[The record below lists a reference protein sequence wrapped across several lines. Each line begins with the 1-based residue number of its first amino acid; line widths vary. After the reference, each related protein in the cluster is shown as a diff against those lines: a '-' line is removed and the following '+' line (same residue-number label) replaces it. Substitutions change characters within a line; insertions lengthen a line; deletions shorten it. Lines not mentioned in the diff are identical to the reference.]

1 MQLKG
6 TPLPHKLHSQ
16 LEEFEKRTNPE
27 AKKNGALK
35 GLTKLAPKHSAD
47 GHKAVLPSIS
57 SSTIPKVFPS
67 TLPMELF
74 PSLSTPLHT
83 LLSPL
88 VS

>member
-47 GHKAVLPSIS
+47 GHKAVLPRRFQDYLNNI
-57 SSTIPKVFPS
+57 
-67 TLPMELF
+67 L
-74 PSLSTPLHT
+74 SLRKGNLCIHT
-83 LLSPL
+83 FRN
-88 VS
+88 